1 MKKELKELYEKKG
14 KIVKEMEDTL
24 SEVKKRT
31 DKLATKEEREKF
43 ENWDTELVEVDEQI
57 AFQKRAEKLDAAKEA
72 EDGVKLEAGDTKVEK
87 KFNDNATASERREAI
102 DKAKKV
108 GYSGLSE
115 EERVIVDTD
124 NRDVKVFENFLRYG
138 HNISKEDRDVLKKYM
153 PEKRVGTGQSTTST
167 EGGYTIPE
175 GFAGRIVEYMLFNS
189 QLLNWASI
197 LRTDTGNTI
206 PFPINDDTSNTGELI
221 GEAADLST
229 ATADLVFSVYN
240 LGAYKFSSKVIKVS
254 SEIMQD
260 NGVNLLDY
268 LAKKLAERVARI
280 TNTYYTTGTGS
291 SQPQGYLASS
301 AAERGKVT
309 ASTSTFTLAEM
320 VAFQDSIDPAY
331 RNGNKIAWAMHSNLL
346 SEIKQLSI
354 ASATDGG
361 VWTPSFRDGEPDR
374 ILGKPYFLNNAMSS
388 TSATGDKIMAYGDWS
403 KFNVRIVNNFTL
415 KRFDE
420 LFAMNDQVGFVGLQR
435 SDSFLEN
442 TKAVKYMDI
451 S

>member
-1 MKKELKELYEKKG
+1 MKPELKALYDKKG
-14 KIVKEMEDTL
+14 KIDNEMRDVL
-24 SEVKKRT
+24 RDVQKRE

-43 ENWDTELVEVDEQI
+43 TKWDADLLEVQEQI
-57 AFQKRAEKLDAAKEA
+57 DFYKRAQKLEDEKEA
-72 EDGVKLEAGDTKVEK
+72 EAGVKLDSDANKEK
-87 KFNDNATASERREAI
+87 KYNDAATAAERREAI
-102 DKAKKV
+102 NKAKKV
-108 GYSGLSE
+108 GYSALSE
-115 EERVIVDTD
+115 DERVIVDTD
-124 NRDVKVFENFLRYG
+124 NRDVKAFEKFLRFGKAGLTQEERTIFKNYT
-138 HNISKEDRDVLKKYM
+138 
-153 PEKRVGTGQSTTST
+153 EKRVGTGQSTSAT

-197 LRTDTGNTI
+197 MRTDTGNTI

-221 GEAADLST
+221 GEAADLSA
-229 ATADLVFSVYN
+229 ATADLVFDVYN

-260 NGVNLLDY
+260 NGVNLVDY

-291 SQPQGYLASS
+291 SQPQGYLAAS

-331 RNGNKIAWAMHSNLL
+331 RQGNKIAWAMHSNLL

-354 ASATDGG
+354 ASSTDGG

-403 KFNVRIVNNFTL
+403 KFNVRIVNDFRL